1 MSNPREYISTRVD
14 LAELCKTA
22 RPSEIAQQGKEAGR
36 ERKSYQLTHGIY
48 RGGSRED
55 YAVLHKQTVGGEDF

>member
-36 ERKSYQLTHGIY
+36 ERKSYQLTHGFIAEVPE
-48 RGGSRED
+48 RIMQFFTN
-55 YAVLHKQTVGGEDF
+55 KQ